1 MTDADA
7 DQLDSLLAEENR
19 LVFSHF
25 DHETAWQLGSRLR
38 AAALEEHLP
47 VAISIRRNGQCLF
60 HAALPGSS
68 ADNDAWL
75 LRKAAVAER
84 YGHSSYYVGC
94 KFRADGRDFDVDSR
108 LDVRTFAAHGGAF
121 PLIVRSAGC
130 IGTVA
135 VSGLPQIE
143 DHRFVVKHLAAFL
156 VETDFI
162 VQTPTPS

>member
-1 MTDADA
+1 MNDADA
-7 DQLDSLLAEENR
+7 AQLDALLAEEDR

-25 DHETAWQLGSRLR
+25 DHDVAWQLGSRLR
-38 AAALEEHLP
+38 VAALAEHLP

-94 KFRADGRDFDVDSR
+94 NFRADGRDFDVDSR
-108 LDVRTFAAHGGAF
+108 LDIGIFAAHGGAF
-121 PLIVRSAGC
+121 PLIVRTAGC

-135 VSGLPQIE
+135 VSGLPQVE
-143 DHRFVVKHLAAFL
+143 DHRFVVKQLQAFL
-156 VETDFI
+156 IETKQI
-162 VQTPTPS
+162 SGQ

>member
-1 MTDADA
+1 MSDADTEDLA
-7 DQLDSLLAEENR
+7 ALLAEEDR

-25 DHETAWQLGSRLR
+25 DHDTAWQLGSRLR

-60 HAALPGSS
+60 HAALPGST

-94 KFRADGRDFDVDSR
+94 KFRGDGRDFDVDSR
-108 LDVRTFAAHGGAF
+108 LDVGTFAAHGGAF
-121 PLIVRSAGC
+121 PLIHRTAGC

-135 VSGLPQIE
+135 MSGLPQVD
-143 DHRFVVKHLAAFL
+143 DHRFVVAHVEAFL
-156 VETDFI
+156 IESKQI
-162 VQTPTPS
+162 PARERQS

>member
-1 MTDADA
+1 MNDADA
-7 DQLDSLLAEENR
+7 AQLAALLADEDR

-25 DHETAWQLGSRLR
+25 DHEVAWQLGSRLR
-38 AAALEEHLP
+38 AAALADHLP

-94 KFRADGRDFDVDSR
+94 KFRAGGGDFDVDAR
-108 LDVRTFAAHGGAF
+108 LDVATFAAHGGAF
-121 PLIVRSAGC
+121 PVIVAGAGC

-135 VSGLPQIE
+135 VSGLPQVD
-143 DHRFVVKHLAAFL
+143 DHRFVVKQLEAFL
-156 VETDFI
+156 VEGKQI
-162 VQTPTPS
+162 SAGGS